1 MLSLMEAGSVALV
14 LAMVLTPLLMSFLRR
29 RQMGQRIHADV
40 TQHAAKEGTPTMGGV
55 AFIFAAVVGYA
66 MGHVGTS
73 VHFTRAGITVLTVTV
88 LAAILGF
95 IDDFVSI
102 RTARNRGLNK
112 RAKFLG
118 QVILA
123 MIFAIVS
130 VQWVHTATTLSF
142 TRSDF
147 PGWQLG
153 SVGWSL
159 FAIFALVA
167 TSNAVNFTDG
177 LDGLVA
183 GSATMAFGVLAIIGY
198 WQFRHSFIQDLYHL
212 PAALDL
218 GLVAVSLVGGCL
230 GFLWFNAAPA
240 RIIMGDT
247 GSLALGFALAGLCL
261 LLNLDALLAILGGI
275 YVLEGVSVVLQ
286 IFSFRVFGRRIFK
299 MAPIHHHFELKG
311 WPETTVITRFW
322 ILAALLA
329 ALTLG
334 CFYGDFFH
342 LAKGLQ

>member
-1 MLSLMEAGSVALV
+1 MLSLMEAGSVSLV
-14 LAMVLTPLLMSFLRR
+14 LAMVATPLLMSFLRH

-40 TQHAAKEGTPTMGGV
+40 TQHAAKEGTPTMGGI
-55 AFIFAAVVGYA
+55 AFIGAATIGYL
-66 MGHVGTS
+66 MGHVGTAI
-73 VHFTRAGITVLTVTV
+73 HFTRAGVTVMTVTV

-95 IDDFVSI
+95 IDDYVSI
-102 RTARNRGLNK
+102 RSARNRGLNK
-112 RAKFLG
+112 RAKFIG

-123 MIFAIVS
+123 VAFAWASVS
-130 VQWVHTATTLSF
+130 WVHTATTFSF

-153 SVGWSL
+153 GLGWSM
-159 FAIFALVA
+159 FAVFALVA

-198 WQFRHSFIQDLYHL
+198 WQFRHTFIQDLYHL

-240 RIIMGDT
+240 RIMMGDT

-261 LLNLDALLAILGGI
+261 LMKLDALLAVLGGV
-275 YVLEGVSVVLQ
+275 YVLEGISVVLQ
-286 IFSFRVFGRRIFK
+286 IFSFRVFHRRIFK

-311 WPETTVITRFW
+311 WPETTVIIRFW
-322 ILAALLA
+322 IIAALLA
-329 ALTLG
+329 ALGLG
-334 CFYGDFFH
+334 MFYGDFFH
-342 LAKGLQ
+342 LAKGV